1 MEEVNIRTLLSSI
14 KVVRNDIQFTHY
26 QMSIALNKGK
36 KGDWQR
42 HKLRLDYLKRKLKGL
57 MDRLTNKLKGTILT
71 VTYQV
76 ATPVNTKTFE
86 QTFTNLT
93 QQEIVDIMQIRA
105 IMEGVEINIL
115 EIKEI
120 PTQIREITMVLCK
133 SDIHYSP

>member
-1 MEEVNIRTLLSSI
+1 MEKDLRLLVGNINQTLRELDYVSYLKKVALS
-14 KVVRNDIQFTHY
+14 
-26 QMSIALNKGK
+26 KGK
-36 KGDWQR
+36 KGEYQS
-42 HKLRLDYLKRKLKGL
+42 HRLKSNYLKRKLKGL

-76 ATPVNTKTFE
+76 ATPINTKTFE

-93 QQEIVDIMQIRA
+93 QQEIVDIMQVRA

-120 PTQIREITMVLCK
+120 PTQIREV
-133 SDIHYSP
+133 

>member
-1 MEEVNIRTLLSSI
+1 
-14 KVVRNDIQFTHY
+14 
-26 QMSIALNKGK
+26 
-36 KGDWQR
+36 
-42 HKLRLDYLKRKLKGL
+42 

-76 ATPVNTKTFE
+76 ATPINTKTFE

-93 QQEIVDIMQIRA
+93 QQEIVDIMQVRA

-120 PTQIREITMVLCK
+120 PTQIREV
-133 SDIHYSP
+133 